1 MARPSQRAC
10 IAVFVLMFVLLPACA
25 RRPVGRTMSA
35 PPPSPREEQLVAAG
49 AQEGAAGAV
58 SQEAAEAPTPVPT
71 TPDTPS
77 GLTASPSAVEEPP
90 AEAGPSTATA
100 SPPREPAP
108 EPEVTAP
115 SVVSA
120 PVEPPPA
127 DSRERVDVQIVA
139 AAPTTPAPAP
149 EAKPQ
154 EFQPVA
160 GLNDIHF
167 DFDEYKIRPED
178 ARILDEDAAWLK
190 TNRAALIL
198 IEGHADERGTSEY
211 NLALGEHRAKAAKS
225 YLVALGVHA
234 SRVTILSYGKE
245 RPLCVERNETCWS
258 QNRRAHI
265 LVKPQ

>member
-1 MARPSQRAC
+1 
-10 IAVFVLMFVLLPACA
+10 
-25 RRPVGRTMSA
+25 MSA
-35 PPPSPREEQLVAAG
+35 PPPSPRAEQLVAAG

-58 SQEAAEAPTPVPT
+58 SQETAEAPTPAPT

-100 SPPREPAP
+100 SPPGEPAP

-115 SVVSA
+115 SVVSVPVEPA
-120 PVEPPPA
+120 PTDSGERASVPVEPPPV
-127 DSRERVDVQIVA
+127 DSGERASVPVEPPPVDGGERVDVQVVA
-139 AAPTTPAPAP
+139 AAPTTQAPAP

-190 TNRAALIL
+190 TNRTSLIL

-245 RPLCVERNETCWS
+245 RPLCVERNEACWS